1 MTAGRLGLFGG
12 TFDPIHVGHVAAAD
26 AVCRAL
32 RLDQVWLLTSNVPP
46 HRPQPQASV
55 HHRFA
60 MVALTVQDHPLMRA
74 SDFELLAEGPSYT
87 AATLA
92 RLHAAGLTPAQL
104 FFIVG
109 ADAFAEIAT
118 WRDYPRFLDA
128 ANFAVVSR
136 GGRAPAPAALDLA
149 AVRPRI
155 RSGAEVTGG
164 AAAGSSGAGGDPTGI
179 YLVHHATPD
188 VSSTDVRERRARGA
202 SVVGLVAPPVER
214 HIRQHGL
221 YASGAAEAPHGHLT
235 TGHLHEQEHH

>member
-32 RLDQVWLLTSNVPP
+32 QLDQVWLLTSNVPP
-46 HRPQPQASV
+46 HRPQPRASV

-60 MVALTVQDHPLMRA
+60 MVALTVQDRPLMRA

-92 RLHAAGLTPAQL
+92 RLHAAGLGPAQL

-136 GGRAPAPAALDLA
+136 GGQAPASPALDLA

-155 RSGAEVTGG
+155 RSGTEVPVAASG
-164 AAAGSSGAGGDPTGI
+164 ARSGAGGGQTGI
-179 YLVHHATPD
+179 YLVHHTTPD
-188 VSSTDVRERRARGA
+188 VSSTDVRDRRGRGESIA
-202 SVVGLVAPPVER
+202 GLVAPPVER
-214 HIRQHGL
+214 HILQHEL
-221 YASGAAEAPHGHLT
+221 YASGAPVAPHGHLT